1 VQGCFGNG
9 TYVHGLNVHV
19 LGQYTVIVALVCI
32 VMDYEES
39 LNPIL
44 GGDEAFND
52 DGKLDFDF
60 GEEGDYLLDD
70 VVKTIDKTWSDA
82 QKKNVPLKK
91 KKVHTLAPGEL
102 QEKRRRR
109 NITEKLRTKKLNEE
123 FANLAQLFS
132 LPNQKKNSLSKI
144 ETIKTAQAVIKDLT
158 RKLKE
163 AQRKVQMNDQS
174 ELEKKTSIEND
185 GGTESTAEKNGESAI
200 STQVRNSYVFQ
211 TTNMPMSL
219 LDISGV
225 IKHANPSFLKVT
237 GFSKE
242 DIEQGKVGMFSMSSK
257 EDLAQMYL
265 NAGKLISGHK
275 QYVYFQ
281 KECRIP
287 NDEHCMFHI
296 SMSTLRTNIKATDN
310 AMSCSNGSQS
320 QGLQYFH
327 CTVLPK
333 DQCL

>member
-1 VQGCFGNG
+1 
-9 TYVHGLNVHV
+9 
-19 LGQYTVIVALVCI
+19 
-32 VMDYEES
+32 MDYEES

-52 DGKLDFDF
+52 DGKIDFDF
-60 GEEGDYLLDD
+60 AEEGDYLLDD
-70 VVKTIDKTWSDA
+70 VVQTIDKTWSDA
-82 QKKNVPLKK
+82 QKKNVSLKK
-91 KKVHTLAPGEL
+91 KKAHTLAPDEL

-211 TTNMPMSL
+211 TTNLP
-219 LDISGV
+219 I
-225 IKHANPSFLKVT
+225 
-237 GFSKE
+237 
-242 DIEQGKVGMFSMSSK
+242 
-257 EDLAQMYL
+257 YL
-265 NAGKLISGHK
+265 
-275 QYVYFQ
+275 
-281 KECRIP
+281 
-287 NDEHCMFHI
+287 
-296 SMSTLRTNIKATDN
+296 T
-310 AMSCSNGSQS
+310 
-320 QGLQYFH
+320 
-327 CTVLPK
+327 
-333 DQCL
+333 

>member
-1 VQGCFGNG
+1 
-9 TYVHGLNVHV
+9 
-19 LGQYTVIVALVCI
+19 
-32 VMDYEES
+32 
-39 LNPIL
+39 
-44 GGDEAFND
+44 
-52 DGKLDFDF
+52 
-60 GEEGDYLLDD
+60 
-70 VVKTIDKTWSDA
+70 
-82 QKKNVPLKK
+82 
-91 KKVHTLAPGEL
+91 
-102 QEKRRRR
+102 
-109 NITEKLRTKKLNEE
+109 
-123 FANLAQLFS
+123 
-132 LPNQKKNSLSKI
+132 
-144 ETIKTAQAVIKDLT
+144 
-158 RKLKE
+158 
-163 AQRKVQMNDQS
+163 
-174 ELEKKTSIEND
+174 
-185 GGTESTAEKNGESAI
+185 
-200 STQVRNSYVFQ
+200 
-211 TTNMPMSL
+211 MSL

-287 NDEHCMFHI
+287 NDKHSMFHI
-296 SMSTLRTNIKATDN
+296 SMSTLRTNIKATGDT
-310 AMSCSNGSQS
+310 MSCSNGSQS